1 MTASPS
7 EAPKA
12 PQPPRKVTLYRNGS
26 VYTAADP
33 FATAMLVD
41 GDTVAW
47 VGSEQAATSIADSSM
62 EVIDLQGGL
71 LAPGFVDSH
80 VHLTETGIA
89 LDSLQ
94 LGGVRSAAELL
105 DAVAHS
111 AGSGGAGPV
120 LGHGWDETLWAD
132 PALPTRE
139 ELDRAAGGRA
149 VYLSRVDV
157 HSALVSA
164 SLAAASGLEGL
175 DGASDGASDGQVKR
189 AAHTAARLAAR
200 KLPADA
206 RRSYQQAALAEA
218 AANGYVAL
226 AEMAAPHIASIEDLQ
241 LAAGWNTRGRTGEAV
256 PEILPYWGQLASSAE
271 HARAILESLGV
282 PVLGLAGD
290 LNMDGSIGSR
300 TAALRSDYS
309 DAAGERGS
317 QYLSVDEAAAHIA
330 ACSVLGIQAG
340 FHVIGDAGLDAALQA
355 LDRAADDVGE
365 QRVRAAGHRLEH
377 VEIADADAIARLAQ
391 YSVTVSAQPVFD
403 ALWGGEGR
411 LYAQRLGAR
420 HTAMNPFG
428 SFYSAGVPVCFGSDS
443 PVTPLRPW
451 SSVRACLE
459 HHNADERISARAA
472 FLGHTRA
479 GWRAARYRNPMA
491 GQLVP
496 GAPAS
501 FAVWEVEELMV
512 QVADGR
518 VQSWS
523 TDPRAR
529 TPLLPA
535 LDTGSD
541 PVCLQTVRDG
551 VELFSAGS
559 LGS

>member
-1 MTASPS
+1 MTESP
-7 EAPKA
+7 ATPA
-12 PQPPRKVTLYRNGS
+12 PRKLTMYRNGS

-47 VGSEQAATSIADSSM
+47 VGSEQAATSIADSAM
-62 EVIDLQGGL
+62 EVIDLHGAL

-94 LGGVRSAAELL
+94 LGDVRSARELL
-105 DAVAHS
+105 DAVAGFSGSASS
-111 AGSGGAGPV
+111 AGSAV
-120 LGHGWDETLWAD
+120 LGHGWDETQWAD
-132 PALPTRE
+132 PALPSRE
-139 ELDRAAGGRA
+139 ELERAAGGRT

-157 HSALVSA
+157 HSALVS
-164 SLAAASGLEGL
+164 STLAAAAGL
-175 DGASDGASDGQVKR
+175 DGMDGSGSGGQVKR
-189 AAHTAARLAAR
+189 AAHTAARLEAR
-200 KLPADA
+200 RLPAA
-206 RRSYQQAALAEA
+206 ALRGYQQQALAEA

-226 AEMAAPHIASIEDLQ
+226 AEMAAPHIGSIEDLQ
-241 LAAGWNTRGRTGEAV
+241 LAAGWNAGPDAV
-256 PEILPYWGQLASSAE
+256 PEILPYWGQLADSAE
-271 HARAILESLGV
+271 HARSILDGLGV

-290 LNMDGSIGSR
+290 LNIDGSIGSR
-300 TAALRSDYS
+300 TAALRADYS
-309 DAAGERGS
+309 DAPGERGS
-317 QYLSVDEAAAHIA
+317 LYLSAAEAAAHLA
-330 ACSVLGIQAG
+330 ACSLLGVQAG
-340 FHVIGDAGLDAALQA
+340 FHVIGDAGLDAALEA
-355 LDRAADDVGE
+355 LDLAAAEVGE
-365 QRVRAAGHRLEH
+365 QKVRAAGHRLEH
-377 VEIADADAIARLAQ
+377 VELADAESISRLAK
-391 YSVTVSAQPVFD
+391 YSVTVSAQPGFD
-403 ALWGGEGR
+403 AAWGGDAG
-411 LYAQRLGAR
+411 LYGQRLGPRR
-420 HTAMNPFG
+420 HGMNPFA
-428 SFYSAGVPVCFGSDS
+428 SFYAAGVPVCFGSDS

-451 SSVRACLE
+451 ASVRACLQ
-459 HHNADERISARAA
+459 HNNPAEQISARAA

-535 LDTGSD
+535 LDTGSE

-551 VELFSAGS
+551 LELYSAGS
-559 LGS
+559 LRS